1 MLYQKLKIISCLFFL
16 ATPLMAAS
24 PRLNTKPTPI
34 QIQSDVASFE
44 QRTHLATHE
53 GNVVMTQGSNILH
66 ADKLSVKKDT
76 KGLLTVLKAFGNP
89 ATFTGTFENDP
100 KPVVATAKIIYYYPD
115 KQLIVLE
122 GAATLDHH
130 EDKFKGPMLS
140 YQIDKQIVSASK
152 QSNERP
158 VITIHPRVSKK

>member
-1 MLYQKLKIISCLFFL
+1 MLQTIKLMLCLL
-16 ATPLMAAS
+16 LIAPSAMALK
-24 PRLNTKPTPI
+24 PRLNNQTPI
-34 QIQSDVASFE
+34 EIQSDVASFE
-44 QRTHLATHE
+44 QRSRQATHE
-53 GNVVMTQGSNILH
+53 GNVVMIQGNNVLH

-76 KGLLTVLKAFGNP
+76 QGLLTVVKAMGNP

-100 KPVVATAKIIYYYPD
+100 KPVYATAKIIYYYPD

-122 GAATLDHH
+122 GSATLDHQ

-140 YQIDKQIVSASK
+140 YQIDKQIVSAAK

-158 VITIHPRVSKK
+158 TITIHPRVSKK

>member
-1 MLYQKLKIISCLFFL
+1 M
-16 ATPLMAAS
+16 ATPVIALTT
-24 PRLNTKPTPI
+24 PRLNTQSPI

-44 QRTHLATHE
+44 QRSQLATHE
-53 GNVVMTQGSNILH
+53 GNVVMTQGANILH
-66 ADKLSVKKDT
+66 SDKLTVKKD
-76 KGLLTVLKAFGNP
+76 KGQLTVIKATGNP

-100 KPVVATAKIIYYYPD
+100 KPVLATAKTIYYYPD

-122 GAATLDHH
+122 GMATLDHH

-140 YQIDKQIVSASK
+140 YQIDKQVVSAQK

-158 VITIHPRVSKK
+158 TITIHPRVSKK